1 MEQIIDENGNIV
13 ERLEQQIAKSGIAKD
28 GIDYHTLAIIGCQSS
43 GKSTLLNLL
52 FGTKF
57 QTMNDQIGRQQ
68 TTKGIHA
75 AKANNSEL
83 LVFDV
88 EGCDSR
94 ERGDADALF
103 ERKSSLFALALSEVL
118 IINMW
123 ESDIGRYNAANLP
136 MLKTVFEMNLQLF
149 LAENQVK
156 SKIIFVI
163 RDFTASNFEATI
175 VPLQKDMQNIWNEIE
190 IPEKLSGK
198 HINDFFE
205 FEFFPVHHMLIE
217 KEKFDSDICTLRK
230 WFIDST
236 CKDYVFSEKSDKVV
250 PGEGLSQYIINL
262 WTVINENK
270 ELNIPSQKTMLAR
283 FKCDENAKLALE
295 TLTNELTPS
304 VFHTLDVSEKPLDH
318 FREKCEESV
327 SNALKFYHDNSW
339 RYNETIV
346 NERESELK
354 NEMKLLIEPYFT
366 KQISFYAEHA
376 KENFAQFINSFED
389 TFPVGGTWTT
399 DVQGKI
405 DILCSDLYQKVNE
418 NKVSPF
424 NLSYPVHELQK
435 LFTDMTTE
443 KEKEL
448 VENTHELIIT
458 EDLRVFEDQANII
471 LKDNKSSM
479 WEDLRKCLKQ
489 NTEKAIGEI
498 THILQTNAP
507 YSKPHDNIQTIFEDH
522 ILSLV
527 KESANYVMLKMKR
540 AFDKTF
546 KYEPNGRPRVWKR
559 SDNINEIY
567 ENSRRN
573 ALQVL
578 RLFTYCRLGD
588 PQSQIQNDRL
598 NQILINPDQSTEIE
612 QKFERIIIHAYEEA
626 RSIIKAQHN
635 REQIPPWAWL
645 LLFICAGDYIIKYLS
660 NPFIFSF
667 VMIFGGTYFI
677 IKQLGLYDTIQYAL
691 LTKFTQ
697 LLKNLTNPGNNEK
710 QPNQYEQENDV
721 EREMREIR
729 NKEAMLEISIDK
741 KSETSFPNN
750 RKKTPPLPTRNAK
763 QKQKQNLQN
772 LLIKQRQKTF
782 QSEEVFRS
790 SEIQ

>member
-13 ERLEQQIAKSGIAKD
+13 DHLEQQITKSGIAKD

-57 QTMNDQIGRQQ
+57 LTMNDQIGRQQ

-75 AKANNSEL
+75 AKATNSEL

-88 EGCDSR
+88 EGSDSR

-136 MLKTVFEMNLQLF
+136 MLKTVFEMNVQLF

-163 RDFTASNFEATI
+163 RDCTAPNFEAITFQI
-175 VPLQKDMQNIWNEIE
+175 ERDMQNIWDEIE

-198 HINDFFE
+198 HITDFFE
-205 FEFFPVHHMLIE
+205 FEFFPIHHMLIE
-217 KEKFDSDICTLRK
+217 KSKFDDDISTLRK
-230 WFIDST
+230 WFIDKT
-236 CKDYVFSEKSDKVV
+236 YKDYVFNDKSDKVV

-295 TLTNELTPS
+295 QLTNELTPT
-304 VFHTLDVSEKPLDH
+304 VFNILDVSEKPLDH
-318 FREKCEESV
+318 FKEICEGNV
-327 SNALKFYHDNSW
+327 KNALTFYHDNSW

-346 NERESELK
+346 KERESELK
-354 NEMKLLIEPYFT
+354 NEIKLLIEPYFT
-366 KQISFYAEHA
+366 KQISFYAEDA
-376 KENFAQFINSFED
+376 KENFTNFINSFED
-389 TFPVGGTWTT
+389 TFPVGGTWTV

-405 DILCSDLYQKVNE
+405 DILCSNLYQKVEE
-418 NKVSPF
+418 NKISPF
-424 NLSYPVHELQK
+424 NLVYPVHELQK
-435 LFTDMTTE
+435 QFTDMTTE

-448 VENTHELIIT
+448 VEKTHELIIT
-458 EDLRVFEDQANII
+458 EDLREFEDQVNLI
-471 LKDNKSSM
+471 LKDNKSTM
-479 WEDLRKCLKQ
+479 WDDLRKCLQQ
-489 NTEKAIGEI
+489 NSTKAIQEI
-498 THILQTNAP
+498 TDILKTNAP
-507 YSKPHDNIQTIFEDH
+507 YSKPNSNIQTIFEDH
-522 ILSLV
+522 ILSLI
-527 KESANYVMLKMKR
+527 KESANYVLLKMKR
-540 AFDKTF
+540 TFDKTF

-588 PQSQIQNDRL
+588 PNNQIQNDRL
-598 NQILINPDQSTEIE
+598 NQILINPDQSSEIE

-635 REQIPPWAWL
+635 KQEIPSWAWF
-645 LLFICAGDYIIKYLS
+645 LLFVCAGNYIIRLLS
-660 NPFIFSF
+660 NPFIFTF
-667 VMIFGGTYFI
+667 VMLFGGTYFI
-677 IKQLGLYDTIQYAL
+677 IKQLGLSETIQNAL

-697 LLKNLTNPGNNEK
+697 LLREITNTGTINATTNNS
-710 QPNQYEQENDV
+710 EQETNEID
-721 EREMREIR
+721 EEIREISNEEAMKIDKKAETTIPNNQIR
-729 NKEAMLEISIDK
+729 NKLPPVPA
-741 KSETSFPNN
+741 
-750 RKKTPPLPTRNAK
+750 KTPK
-763 QKQKQNLQN
+763 QKEKENLKIILEN
-772 LLIKQRQKTF
+772 HKKKTF
-782 QSEEVFRS
+782 QSEEVFKNK
-790 SEIQ
+790 